1 MPIDQPLPDPMPHIG
16 PILDDRVR
24 PMRFD
29 PLELAKVLSHY
40 DLGVIE
46 QLRAYTRGSPR
57 APKVRI
63 RTRSGDFLLK
73 RRAPGRDD
81 PYRVAFAQSIQ
92 LHLVQHGYPAP
103 RIVGTREDNNSMLQ
117 LGDRIYEVFQFMPG
131 IRYDNSPGSTESAG
145 QALATLHRLLADYQS
160 PYEPPHS
167 SYHAAAGIDAKL
179 ARIPQAVA
187 AREPGADQGALEG
200 TCRFLREAYHQAAQR
215 VDQSGFRSWR
225 RGIIHGDWHPGNLL
239 FQRPGGPVS
248 AVLDFDSARL
258 EPLMV
263 DVANAA
269 LQFSV
274 TWARGEDPAAGP
286 RDLDLSRLNRLMRG
300 YDHSSGNTIDSEEL
314 AALPWLMTE
323 ALVLESV
330 IPIAATGTFG
340 QLSGSGFLRMV
351 EGKVQWITPRADELI
366 RCMRDAQ

>member
-1 MPIDQPLPDPMPHIG
+1 MPTVPPLPEPMPHIG

-29 PLELAKVLSHY
+29 PLELARVLSHY

-46 QLRAYTRGSPR
+46 QIRAYTRGSPR

-63 RTRSGDFLLK
+63 RSRRGDFLLK

-81 PYRVAFAQSIQ
+81 PYRVAFAQSLQ
-92 LHLVQHGYPAP
+92 LHLVQHGYPVP
-103 RIVGTREDNNSMLQ
+103 QIVGTCDENNSMLQ
-117 LGDRIYEVFQFMPG
+117 LDGRIYEVFVFMPG
-131 IRYDNSPGSTESAG
+131 IRYDGSPGSTESAG
-145 QALATLHRLLADYQS
+145 QALATLHRLLSDYQS
-160 PYEPPHS
+160 PYEPPHGS
-167 SYHAAAGIDAKL
+167 FHAAAGIDARL
-179 ARIPQAVA
+179 ARIPEAVA
-187 AREPGADQGALEG
+187 AREPDADRDALG
-200 TCRFLREAYHQAAQR
+200 RTCRFLQEAYHRAAQQ

-239 FQRPGGPVS
+239 FASPGGPVS
-248 AVLDFDSARL
+248 AILDFDSARL
-258 EPLMV
+258 EPVMV
-263 DVANAA
+263 DLANAA
-269 LQFSV
+269 LQFSM
-274 TWARGEDPAAGP
+274 TWAPGGDPTAAP

-300 YDHSSGNTIDSEEL
+300 YDHCSGNTIDSEEL

-351 EGKVQWITPRADELI
+351 EGTVQWITPRADELI
-366 RCMRDAQ
+366 RCMRDER